1 MAKSNFDAV
10 MEDNKKLANTAI
22 PDGAMSYADYVT
34 ASGVDSAGDLEA
46 AKKSA
51 ETGYLAAVE
60 SAERAHDRAI
70 GTYGQNAE
78 AMARA
83 GLGGSGYS
91 DYITGNAYAAKQGSI
106 DAAKA
111 TRQASIDAAESTK
124 KLTDAGTQKGYLDYI
139 EKYKMQKKADSV
151 SAIRDIVTMNLS
163 GEGAKSYLEAL
174 GLGSESD
181 KILGITGGILGKREE
196 EEAKAK
202 ADAADANYGSAIE
215 YAAGLINAGMS
226 EKSIKDML
234 AKQYGYDAAYIDDVW
249 AKASEY
255 AEKVTKYNSAQT
267 EDEKNNTPPKIP
279 IDSETWIQYTDDLK
293 FLEDLEG
300 RNSSLPSYRIDKV
313 AERFGLD
320 ISRLGE
326 LWNEAAKTDGT
337 KARNEAYK
345 ALVLA
350 ELGNDPKAKAMLEGY
365 DAYVTYVANSYAGT
379 YSDADIRDLIIR
391 LTGENEE
398 NEK

>member
-22 PDGAMSYADYVT
+22 PEGAMSYADYVT

-124 KLTDAGTQKGYLDYI
+124 KLTDAGTQRGYLNYI
-139 EKYKMQKKADSV
+139 ENFKTQKEADSV

-181 KILGITGGILGKREE
+181 KILGITGGILGKRAE
-196 EEAKAK
+196 EEAQAK
-202 ADAADANYGSAIE
+202 ADAADANYGSALE
-215 YAAGLINAGMS
+215 AAIGYIGQDVDPNLA
-226 EKSIKDML
+226 IKL
-234 AKQYGYDAAYIDDVW
+234 LQKTYGYSYDQALEVLRDAQTYRNTAKVETVEPTDVKIDFTASGHTLENMALLYAMTGTDWRNNNRVTTGE
-249 AKASEY
+249 AKAL
-255 AEKVTKYNSAQT
+255 
-267 EDEKNNTPPKIP
+267 DEIA
-279 IDSETWIQYTDDLK
+279 LAAA
-293 FLEDLEG
+293 L
-300 RNSSLPSYRIDKV
+300 
-313 AERFGLD
+313 
-320 ISRLGE
+320 
-326 LWNEAAKTDGT
+326 NEIEANIALTQGPE
-337 KARNEAYK
+337 ALEAYWEQT
-345 ALVLA
+345 LR
-350 ELGNDPKAKAMLEGY
+350 AKGYTADEVDAMLEEVRKMAPNIKYGW
-365 DAYVTYVANSYAGT
+365 
-379 YSDADIRDLIIR
+379 
-391 LTGENEE
+391 GE
-398 NEK
+398 K

>member
-1 MAKSNFDAV
+1 MAKSNFDKV

-22 PDGAMSYADYVT
+22 PEGAMSYADYVT

-46 AKKSA
+46 AEKSA

-83 GLGGSGYS
+83 GLSGSGYS

-124 KLTDAGTQKGYLDYI
+124 KLTDAGTQRGYLNYI
-139 EKYKMQKKADSV
+139 ENYKTQKMADFDA
-151 SAIRDIVTMNLS
+151 AISDIVNMNLS
-163 GEGAKSYLEAL
+163 GADARSYLEAH

-181 KILGITGGILGKREE
+181 RILGITGGILGKRAE

-234 AKQYGYDAAYIDDVW
+234 AKQYGYDAAYVDDVW
-249 AKASEY
+249 AKAGEY
-255 AEKVTKYNSAQT
+255 AALSA
-267 EDEKNNTPPKIP
+267 E
-279 IDSETWIQYTDDLK
+279 
-293 FLEDLEG
+293 
-300 RNSSLPSYRIDKV
+300 
-313 AERFGLD
+313 
-320 ISRLGE
+320 
-326 LWNEAAKTDGT
+326 
-337 KARNEAYK
+337 KARNAIVDGAPLIPLDGDTLLGYQNDYNFVNELEIKDANPVERAIAVAEYLGLNAAK
-345 ALVLA
+345 ASMLLDKA
-350 ELGNDPKAKAMLEGY
+350 AQGGGNDKQKADRFKDLIIKELGNDPRAKAMLDGEV
-365 DAYVTYVANSYAGT
+365 AYRNYLGT
-379 YSDADIRDLIIR
+379 YYSGQYSSEAIEDLLSRI
-391 LTGENEE
+391 TGIYEE
-398 NEK
+398 DK